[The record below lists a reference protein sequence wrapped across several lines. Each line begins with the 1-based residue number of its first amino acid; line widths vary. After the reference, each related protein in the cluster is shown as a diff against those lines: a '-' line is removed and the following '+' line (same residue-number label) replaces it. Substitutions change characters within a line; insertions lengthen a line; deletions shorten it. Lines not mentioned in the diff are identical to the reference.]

1 MQSLTKMFSNLP
13 TTALPV
19 TFKREVQRLVAK
31 EGGSGVFCCEL
42 SKPGASVDWKKGRVI
57 LKPGEKY
64 EMKQEGRLTKLV
76 INNIE
81 ESDGGKYTCK
91 TKDSQ
96 STAELIVQ
104 GSRSKILMEMFS
116 F

>member
-1 MQSLTKMFSNLP
+1 MLNS
-13 TTALPV
+13 ALPI
-19 TFKREVQRLVAK
+19 TFKREIQRLVVK
-31 EGGSGVFCCEL
+31 EGESAIFCCEL
-42 SKPGASVDWKKGRVI
+42 SKPGASVDWKKGRAI

-76 INNIE
+76 IKNVE

-91 TKDSQ
+91 AKDSQ

-104 GSRSKILMEMFS
+104 GRTSLG
-116 F
+116 